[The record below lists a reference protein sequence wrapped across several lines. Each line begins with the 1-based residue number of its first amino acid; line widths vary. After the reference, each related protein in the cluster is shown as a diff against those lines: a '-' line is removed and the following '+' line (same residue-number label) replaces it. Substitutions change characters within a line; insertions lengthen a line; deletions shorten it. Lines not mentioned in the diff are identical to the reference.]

1 MAISTAEFDK
11 KKKKIMLI
19 SLFIAIVAIIIGVL
33 VALSI
38 PMPDRDGLTDSQYK
52 DALNK
57 RGLDQR
63 FYAMDFIVVAMM
75 VILLPYGIYVNRFAG
90 RVTSIEERLPD
101 FLRDV
106 AEAGRFG
113 MTLADAIIVASAG
126 RYGPLSEE
134 IKKMAAQIQW
144 GVPATEA
151 LGLFAK
157 RVDTPMVNRIVAII
171 IKASDA
177 GGNVAD
183 VLTMVSHDAREHLLT
198 LEERKISMATYLTVI
213 YMAFGVFL
221 FTIYILNSIF
231 LPQMQKAGLG
241 VQEAVAKSGVQIPA
255 SMQINLQVI
264 AELAFAFVIAVIA
277 HAIGDGLMAGVL
289 MNGRITS
296 GFFHSA
302 AMLAGGYIFLRLT
315 TNTGG

>member
-1 MAISTAEFDK
+1 MEEFNA
-11 KKKKIMLI
+11 KKKKILMI
-19 SLFIAIVAIIIGVL
+19 SLTIAIILMVGGIIFAITVPGKTG
-33 VALSI
+33 
-38 PMPDRDGLTDSQYK
+38 MER
-52 DALNK
+52 
-57 RGLDQR
+57 R
-63 FYAMDFIVVAMM
+63 FYAMDFIVVGIMI
-75 VILLPYGIYVNRFAG
+75 ILLPYGIYTNRFQS
-90 RVTSIEERLPD
+90 RVDKIEERLPD

-113 MTLADAIIVASAG
+113 MTLADAIVVSSTG
-126 RYGPLSEE
+126 RYGPLTEE
-134 IKKMAAQIQW
+134 IRKMAAQIQW

-151 LGLFAK
+151 LRLFAK
-157 RVDTPMVNRIVAII
+157 RVDTPMVNRITAII

-183 VLTMVSHDAREHLLT
+183 VLTMVSHDTREQLLT
-198 LEERKISMATYLTVI
+198 KEERKISMVTYLTVI

-231 LPQMQKAGLG
+231 LPEMQKAGLG
-241 VQEAVAKSGVQIPA
+241 VQEAVAKTGIQLPA

-264 AELAFAFVIAVIA
+264 AELAFAFVIAVVA

-289 MNGRITS
+289 VSGRITS

-315 TNTGG
+315 TNAGG